1 MLITKSRRQLG
12 LFSRMQPTQITIP
25 QKASQKIQTLLA
37 DLMAGVWRSTTET
50 LPKKSVSQGERS
62 E

>member
-1 MLITKSRRQLG
+1 
-12 LFSRMQPTQITIP
+12 
-25 QKASQKIQTLLA
+25 
-37 DLMAGVWRSTTET
+37 LMAGVWRSTTET